1 MDLLPSN
8 IDLSAA
14 EVQLVG
20 EVAREQSLKRILDP
34 MVEDYDFIL
43 IDCQPSLG
51 LLTINAL
58 TAADGV
64 IIPLECEYFSLRGVA
79 LLIQTIEKV
88 SERLNPQLELEG
100 ILATMYDA
108 RTLHGREVLSR
119 VVQAF
124 GPKVFHTVVNRTVRF
139 PETTVAGEPI
149 TSFAPVFTRR
159 SGVPGPG
166 ARGGG
171 PMPRRVILPGADEL
185 FRSTG
190 SVQRAPE
197 VDDAVAERGDDDGA
211 TSVATEAPTPTARLS
226 GPRHPS
232 GRQRHDEKITV
243 YVSPAE
249 LVDLEHARLMLRA
262 NHSLAI
268 DRGRIVREALAVVL
282 ADLEAKGEQSIL
294 VRRLRSR

>member
-1 MDLLPSN
+1 
-8 IDLSAA
+8 
-14 EVQLVG
+14 
-20 EVAREQSLKRILDP
+20 
-34 MVEDYDFIL
+34 
-43 IDCQPSLG
+43 
-51 LLTINAL
+51 
-58 TAADGV
+58 
-64 IIPLECEYFSLRGVA
+64 
-79 LLIQTIEKV
+79 
-88 SERLNPQLELEG
+88 
-100 ILATMYDA
+100 
-108 RTLHGREVLSR
+108 
-119 VVQAF
+119 
-124 GPKVFHTVVNRTVRF
+124 
-139 PETTVAGEPI
+139 
-149 TSFAPVFTRR
+149 
-159 SGVPGPG
+159 
-166 ARGGG
+166 
-171 PMPRRVILPGADEL
+171 MPRRVILPGADEL

-197 VDDAVAERGDDDGA
+197 VEDTPAGA
-211 TSVATEAPTPTARLS
+211 TMAGAPSAATDAPMPTVRLS